1 MWGWMFDRM
10 NFFVLRIIL
19 NVGFAVGIAA
29 FFTGTS
35 ELGLLVGAAIF
46 GIANAGGEV
55 AWNLWVTKF
64 APANLVAEY
73 MSVHTFF
80 TGVRGIAAPFIAFQ
94 LVQKIDIAGMAVV
107 CAILILLASLILIPE
122 IRGEKRRMR
131 EAV

>member
-1 MWGWMFDRM
+1 
-10 NFFVLRIIL
+10 L
-19 NVGFAVGIAA
+19 NVGFALGIAA
-29 FFTGTS
+29 FFTGNST
-35 ELGLLVGAAIF
+35 LGLVVGAAIF

-64 APANLVAEY
+64 APHDLVAEY

-80 TGVRGIAAPFIAFQ
+80 TGVRGIAAPFLAFQ
-94 LVQKIDIAGMAVV
+94 LTQTLDIAGIAVV
-107 CAILILLASLILIPE
+107 CALLILLASLILIPE